1 MRPLDWFVL
10 AGCLALVVSY
20 GTWRGRGS
28 NTVKK
33 YMLAGN
39 SMPWYAIAFS
49 IMATQA
55 SAITFIS
62 ATGQSYVDGM
72 RFVQFYF
79 GLPIAMI
86 ILSVTLVPLFH
97 RANVYTAY
105 EYLEQR
111 FDAKTRAL
119 ASVIFLIERG
129 LAIGISLYAL
139 AIVLSIILGWPDR
152 ITVLIV
158 GALAVLYTTLGGVVA
173 VTWTEFPQMM
183 VMTLGLFGAFGA
195 ALWLLPHGVS
205 PLGAVKVAG
214 AAGKLH
220 MIVPQF
226 SWSDRYNI
234 WSGILGGMFLALA
247 YFGCDQSQVQR
258 YLTGRSLKDSRMS
271 LLFNG
276 VAKIPL
282 QMFILFIGAIVFSFY
297 NFEKP
302 PVVFDQTALH
312 HVEASEGYQRVIQRY
327 DVAFEQR
334 RAAAMQLAAANPG
347 SLDPPHEA
355 TEKYRHAEQEFDAAR
370 ADAIDLAKKANGGE
384 FNDTNYI
391 FLTFVTRYLPAGIVG
406 LIIATIIGAAM
417 SSVSS
422 EINSLA
428 TVTVIDIYKRHFRKD
443 ASDHHYLLAAKIA
456 TIFWGV
462 YAVTMAGLG
471 RNLGSLIEAVNI
483 LGSLFYGGLL
493 GVFVLAGIKRV
504 TGNGAFF
511 GVIVGELAIFCA
523 AAFTKISFLWYNVLG
538 CLVVIGVGTGIS
550 VIETGHV
557 FSSVGFENG
566 SSSAVGDEPA
576 DSDHKS

>member
-10 AGCLALVVSY
+10 VSCLTLVVGY

-62 ATGQSYVDGM
+62 TTGQSYVDGM

-97 RANVYTAY
+97 RAKVYTAY
-105 EYLEQR
+105 EYLERR

-119 ASVIFLIERG
+119 ASIIFLIERG

-139 AIVLSIILGWPDR
+139 SIVLSIILGWPDR
-152 ITVLIV
+152 ITILIV
-158 GALAVLYTTLGGVVA
+158 GAVAVLYTTTGGVVA
-173 VTWTEFPQMM
+173 VAWTEFPQMI
-183 VMTLGLFGAFGA
+183 VMTLGLFAAFGT

-205 PLGAVKVAG
+205 PLGAVKVAA

-220 MIVPQF
+220 MLVPQF
-226 SWSDRYNI
+226 SWRDRYNI
-234 WSGILGGMFLALA
+234 WSGLLGGMFLALA

-258 YLTGRSLKDSRMS
+258 YLTGKSLRDSRMS

-276 VAKIPL
+276 AAKIPL

-302 PVVFDQTALH
+302 PVVFDQTALPQM
-312 HVEASEGYQRVIQRY
+312 EASPGYRQFAERY
-327 DVAFEQR
+327 DAAFEQR
-334 RAAAMQLAAANPG
+334 KAAAMQLAETNPG
-347 SLDPPHEA
+347 SIDPPFA
-355 TEKYRHAEQEFDAAR
+355 VTEEYQRAEKEFSAAR
-370 ADAIDLAKKANGGE
+370 AEGIGLAKKANGGE

-391 FLTFVTRYLPAGIVG
+391 FLTFVTRYLPAGLVG
-406 LIIATIIGAAM
+406 LMIATIIGAAM

-428 TVTVIDIYKRHFRKD
+428 TVTIIDIYKRHFRKD
-443 ASDHHYLLAAKIA
+443 ASDRHYLGAAKIA
-456 TIFWGV
+456 TVFWGI
-462 YAVTMAGLG
+462 YAVTSAGLG

-493 GVFVLAGIKRV
+493 GVFVLAALKKV

-511 GVIVGELAIFCA
+511 GIISGELAIFAA
-523 AAFTKISFLWYNVLG
+523 AAFTKISFLWYNVIG
-538 CLVVIGVGTGIS
+538 CLVVIAVGVGL
-550 VIETGHV
+550 
-557 FSSVGFENG
+557 
-566 SSSAVGDEPA
+566 SALERAPA
-576 DSDHKS
+576 V

>member
-1 MRPLDWFVL
+1 MR
-10 AGCLALVVSY
+10 
-20 GTWRGRGS
+20 
-28 NTVKK
+28 
-33 YMLAGN
+33 AGN

-62 ATGQSYVDGM
+62 TTGQSYVDGM

-79 GLPIAMI
+79 GLPIAMV
-86 ILSVTLVPLFH
+86 ILSVTAVPLFH
-97 RANVYTAY
+97 RAKVYTAY

-129 LAIGISLYAL
+129 LAIGIALYAV
-139 AIVLSIILGWPDR
+139 AIVLSIILAWPNQ
-152 ITVLIV
+152 ITILIV
-158 GALAVLYTTLGGVVA
+158 GALAVLYTTMGGVVA
-173 VTWTEFPQMM
+173 VTWTEFPQMI
-183 VMTLGLFGAFGA
+183 VMTFGLVGALVA

-220 MIVPQF
+220 MLVLKF

-234 WSGILGGMFLALA
+234 WSGLLGGMFLALA

-258 YLTGRSLKDSRMS
+258 YLTGKSLKDSRMS

-297 NFEKP
+297 NFAKP
-302 PVVFDQTALH
+302 PVVFNQTSLH
-312 HVEASEGYQRVIQRY
+312 QIEASPDYRTIVQRY
-327 DVAFEQR
+327 DTAFEQR
-334 RAAAMQLAAANPG
+334 REAATRLAEANPASIDPPLAATEEYQ
-347 SLDPPHEA
+347 H
-355 TEKYRHAEQEFDAAR
+355 TEKEFEAAR
-370 ADAIDLAKKANGGE
+370 AGAIGLAKKTNGGE

-391 FLTFVTRYLPAGIVG
+391 FLTFITRYLPAGVVG
-406 LIIATIIGAAM
+406 LIMATIIGAAM

-428 TVTVIDIYKRHFRKD
+428 TVTVIDIYKRHFRKN
-443 ASDHHYLLAAKIA
+443 ASDHHYVRAARIA
-456 TIFWGV
+456 TVFWGA
-462 YAVTMAGLG
+462 YAVTTAGFG

-493 GVFVLAGIKRV
+493 GVFVLAAFKRV

-511 GVIVGELAIFCA
+511 GVIAGELAIFGI
-523 AAFTKISFLWYNVLG
+523 AAFTKISFLWYNVMG
-538 CLVVIGVGTGIS
+538 CLVVIAVGVGIS
-550 VIETGHV
+550 VLEEGPKFGRV
-557 FSSVGFENG
+557 R
-566 SSSAVGDEPA
+566 A
-576 DSDHKS
+576 

>member
-10 AGCLALVVSY
+10 IGCLTLVTGY
-20 GTWRGRGS
+20 GTWRGHRS
-28 NTVKK
+28 NTLKK

-62 ATGQSYVDGM
+62 TTGQSYVDGM

-97 RANVYTAY
+97 RAKVYTAY
-105 EYLEQR
+105 EYLERR

-119 ASVIFLIERG
+119 TSMIFLIERG
-129 LAIGISLYAL
+129 LAIGISLYAVS
-139 AIVLSIILGWPDR
+139 IVLSIILGWPDR
-152 ITVLIV
+152 ITILIV
-158 GALAVLYTTLGGVVA
+158 GAMALLYTTTGGVVA
-173 VTWTEFPQMM
+173 VAWTEFPQMI
-183 VMTLGLFGAFGA
+183 VMTLGLFAAFGT
-195 ALWLLPHGVS
+195 ALWLLPHGIS
-205 PLGAVKVAG
+205 PLGAVKVAA

-220 MIVPQF
+220 MLVPQF

-234 WSGILGGMFLALA
+234 WSGLLGGMFLALA

-258 YLTGRSLKDSRMS
+258 YLTGKSLKDTRMS

-276 VAKIPL
+276 AAKIPL
-282 QMFILFIGAIVFSFY
+282 QMFILFIGAIIFSFY

-312 HVEASEGYQRVIQRY
+312 QMEANPGYRQFAERY
-327 DVAFEQR
+327 DTAFEQR
-334 RAAAMQLAAANPG
+334 KAAALQLAETNPG
-347 SLDPPHEA
+347 SIDPPVA
-355 TEKYRHAEQEFDAAR
+355 LTEQYRRADKEFSAAR
-370 ADAIDLAKKANGGE
+370 AEAIGLAKTTNGGE

-391 FLTFVTRYLPAGIVG
+391 FLTFVTRYLPAGLVG
-406 LIIATIIGAAM
+406 LIIATILGAAM

-443 ASDHHYLLAAKIA
+443 ASDRHYLWAAKIA
-456 TIFWGV
+456 TIFWGL
-462 YAVTMAGLG
+462 YAVTSAGLG

-493 GVFVLAGIKRV
+493 GVFVLAALKGV
-504 TGNGAFF
+504 SGNGAFF
-511 GVIVGELAIFCA
+511 GVICGELAIFAA
-523 AAFTKISFLWYNVLG
+523 AAFTKISFLWYNVIG
-538 CLVVIGVGTGIS
+538 CLVVVAVGVGLSALERAPAFRKG
-550 VIETGHV
+550 
-557 FSSVGFENG
+557 GFENPTR
-566 SSSAVGDEPA
+566 S
-576 DSDHKS
+576 

>member
-10 AGCLALVVSY
+10 AGCLTLVVGY

-33 YMLAGN
+33 YMLAGRT
-39 SMPWYAIAFS
+39 MPWYAIAFS

-62 ATGQSYVDGM
+62 TTGQSYVDGM

-79 GLPIAMI
+79 GLPIAMV
-86 ILSVTLVPLFH
+86 ILSLTLVPMFH
-97 RANVYTAY
+97 RAKVYTAY
-105 EYLEQR
+105 EYLERR

-139 AIVLSIILGWPDR
+139 AIVLSIILRWPDH
-152 ITVLIV
+152 ITILIV
-158 GALAVLYTTLGGVVA
+158 GALALLYTTLGGVVS
-173 VTWTEFPQMM
+173 VTWTEFPQMI
-183 VMTLGLFGAFGA
+183 VMTFGLLA
-195 ALWLLPHGVS
+195 ALGTAMWLLPRGIT
-205 PLGAVKVAG
+205 PLGAVKVAS
-214 AAGKLH
+214 AAGKLR
-220 MIVPQF
+220 MLVPQF

-258 YLTGRSLKDSRMS
+258 YLTGKSLKDSRIS

-282 QMFILFIGAIVFSFY
+282 QTFILFIGAIVFSFY
-297 NFEKP
+297 NFARP
-302 PVVFDQTALH
+302 PVVFDETALRQMQTNS
-312 HVEASEGYQRVIQRY
+312 AYQQVVQRY
-327 DVAFEQR
+327 DAAFER
-334 RAAAMQLAAANPG
+334 RREAATQLAQSNPRT
-347 SLDPPHEA
+347 LDPPGA
-355 TEKYRHAEQEFDAAR
+355 LTQQYQQASKDFDAAR
-370 ADAIDLAKKANGGE
+370 ADAIQLAKKSTGGE

-391 FLTFVTRYLPAGIVG
+391 FLTFVTRYLPAGVVG

-428 TVTVIDIYKRHFRKD
+428 TVTIIDIYKRHFRKD
-443 ASDHHYLLAAKIA
+443 ASDQHYLWAAKIA
-456 TIFWGV
+456 TLFWGA
-462 YAVTMAGLG
+462 YAVTTAGFG

-493 GVFVLAGIKRV
+493 GVFVLAAIKRV
-504 TGNGAFF
+504 TGNGAFY
-511 GVIVGELAIFCA
+511 GVILGELAIFFS
-523 AAFTKISFLWYNVLG
+523 AAFTKISFLWYNVIG
-538 CLVVIGVGTGIS
+538 CMVVIGVGVGVS
-550 VIETGHV
+550 LFERAPR
-557 FSSVGFENG
+557 FSMAAESNH
-566 SSSAVGDEPA
+566 SDNNLA
-576 DSDHKS
+576 D

>member
-10 AGCLALVVSY
+10 AGCLAIVVGY

-28 NTVKK
+28 NTMKK
-33 YMLAGN
+33 YMVAGRT
-39 SMPWYAIAFS
+39 MPWYAIAFS

-62 ATGQSYVDGM
+62 TTGQSYVDGM

-79 GLPIAMI
+79 GLPLAMI
-86 ILSVTLVPLFH
+86 ILSVTLVPMFH
-97 RANVYTAY
+97 RARVYTAY
-105 EYLEQR
+105 EYLERR

-139 AIVLSIILGWPDR
+139 AIVLSVIFHWPDHVT
-152 ITVLIV
+152 ILIV
-158 GALAVLYTTLGGVVA
+158 GALALLYTTFGGVVA
-173 VTWTEFPQMM
+173 VTWTEFPQMI
-183 VMTLGLFGAFGA
+183 VMTFGLLAAFGT
-195 ALWLLPHGVS
+195 ALWLLPHGIT

-214 AAGKLH
+214 AAGKLR

-258 YLTGRSLKDSRMS
+258 YLTGRSLKDTRLS

-297 NFEKP
+297 NFAKP
-302 PVVFDQTALH
+302 PVVFDQSAIERMQTDPA
-312 HVEASEGYQRVIQRY
+312 YQGVVQRY
-327 DVAFEQR
+327 DAAFER
-334 RAAAMQLAAANPG
+334 RREAATQLAQNNPG
-347 SLDPPHEA
+347 SLDPPA
-355 TEKYRHAEQEFDAAR
+355 ALTQQYQQAEKDFSAAR
-370 ADAIDLAKKANGGE
+370 ASAVELAKKSTNGD

-391 FLTFVTRYLPAGIVG
+391 FLSFVTRYLPAGVVG
-406 LIIATIIGAAM
+406 LIIATIMGAAM
-417 SSVSS
+417 ASVSS

-428 TVTVIDIYKRHFRKD
+428 TVTIIDIYKRHFRKE
-443 ASDHHYLLAAKIA
+443 ASDEHYLRAAKLA
-456 TIFWGV
+456 TVFWGL
-462 YAVTMAGLG
+462 YAVTTAGLG

-493 GVFVLAGIKRV
+493 GVFVLAAIKRV
-504 TGNGAFF
+504 TGNGAFY
-511 GVIVGELAIFCA
+511 GVILGEVAIFA
-523 AAFTKISFLWYNVLG
+523 SAAFTRISFLWYNVIG
-538 CLVVIGVGTGIS
+538 CLVVIAVGVGIS
-550 VIETGHV
+550 LCEPAPQLRIAHETG
-557 FSSVGFENG
+557 
-566 SSSAVGDEPA
+566 SADNHLA
-576 DSDHKS
+576 D

>member
-1 MRPLDWFVL
+1 MRPLDWCVL
-10 AGCLALVVSY
+10 VGCLALVVGY

-62 ATGQSYVDGM
+62 TTGQSYVDGM

-79 GLPIAMI
+79 GLPLAMI

-97 RANVYTAY
+97 RAKVYTAY
-105 EYLEQR
+105 EYLEKR

-152 ITVLIV
+152 ITILIV
-158 GALAVLYTTLGGVVA
+158 GAVAVLYTATGGVVA
-173 VTWTEFPQMM
+173 TTWTEFPQMM

-195 ALWLLPHGVS
+195 ALWLLPTGIS
-205 PLGAVKVAG
+205 PLGAVKVAA

-220 MIVPQF
+220 MLVPQF

-234 WSGILGGMFLALA
+234 WSGLLGGMFLALA

-258 YLTGRSLKDSRMS
+258 YLTGRSLKDSRLS

-302 PVVFDQTALH
+302 PMVFDQTTLH
-312 HVEASEGYQRVIQRY
+312 QMEVSPDYQHIIQRY
-327 DVAFEQR
+327 DAAFEQR
-334 RAAAMQLAAANPG
+334 KAAATQLAEANPG
-347 SLDPPHEA
+347 SYDPPRA
-355 TEKYRHAEQEFDAAR
+355 VTEEYRHADKEFSAAR
-370 ADAIDLAKKANGGE
+370 AEAIDLAKKTNAGK

-391 FLTFVTRYLPAGIVG
+391 FLTFVTRYLPTGIVG
-406 LIIATIIGAAM
+406 LIIATIIGAAI

-428 TVTVIDIYKRHFRKD
+428 TVTIIDIYKRHFRKH
-443 ASDHHYLLAAKIA
+443 ASDHHYLKAAKIA
-456 TIFWGV
+456 TVFWGA
-462 YAVTMAGLG
+462 YAVTTAGFG

-511 GVIVGELAIFCA
+511 GVIFGEITIFGV
-523 AAFTKISFLWYNVLG
+523 AAFTRISFLWYNVIG
-538 CLVVIGVGTGIS
+538 CLVVIGVGVGVS
-550 VIETGHV
+550 VLETAAPREIASRGRL
-557 FSSVGFENG
+557 S
-566 SSSAVGDEPA
+566 
-576 DSDHKS
+576 

>member
-10 AGCLALVVSY
+10 IGCLTLVTGY
-20 GTWRGRGS
+20 GTWRGHSS
-28 NTVKK
+28 NTLKK

-62 ATGQSYVDGM
+62 TTGQSYVDGM

-97 RANVYTAY
+97 RAKVYTAY
-105 EYLEQR
+105 EYLERR

-119 ASVIFLIERG
+119 TSIIFLIERG
-129 LAIGISLYAL
+129 LAIGISLYAVS
-139 AIVLSIILGWPDR
+139 IVLSIILGWPDR
-152 ITVLIV
+152 ITILIV
-158 GALAVLYTTLGGVVA
+158 GAMALLYTTTGGVVA
-173 VTWTEFPQMM
+173 VAWTEFPQMI
-183 VMTLGLFGAFGA
+183 VMTLGLFAAFGT
-195 ALWLLPHGVS
+195 ALWLLPHGIS
-205 PLGAVKVAG
+205 PLGAVKVAA

-220 MIVPQF
+220 MLVPQF

-234 WSGILGGMFLALA
+234 WSGLLGGMFLALA

-258 YLTGRSLKDSRMS
+258 YLTGKSLKDTRMS

-276 VAKIPL
+276 AAKIPL
-282 QMFILFIGAIVFSFY
+282 QMFILFIGAIIFSFY

-312 HVEASEGYQRVIQRY
+312 QMEANPGYRQFAERY
-327 DVAFEQR
+327 DTAFEQR
-334 RAAAMQLAAANPG
+334 KAAALQLAETNPG
-347 SLDPPHEA
+347 SIDPPVA
-355 TEKYRHAEQEFDAAR
+355 LTEQYRRADKEFSAAR
-370 ADAIDLAKKANGGE
+370 AEAIGLAKTTNGGE

-391 FLTFVTRYLPAGIVG
+391 FLTFVTRYLPAGLVG
-406 LIIATIIGAAM
+406 LIIATILGAAM

-443 ASDHHYLLAAKIA
+443 ASDRHYLWAAKIA
-456 TIFWGV
+456 TIFWGL
-462 YAVTMAGLG
+462 YAVTSAGLG

-493 GVFVLAGIKRV
+493 GVFVLAALKGV
-504 TGNGAFF
+504 SGNGAFF
-511 GVIVGELAIFCA
+511 GVICGELAIFAA
-523 AAFTKISFLWYNVLG
+523 AAFTKISFLWYNVIG
-538 CLVVIGVGTGIS
+538 CLVVVAVGVGLS
-550 VIETGHV
+550 AIERAPAYRKG
-557 FSSVGFENG
+557 GFENPTR
-566 SSSAVGDEPA
+566 S
-576 DSDHKS
+576 

>member
-1 MRPLDWFVL
+1 MRPLDWCVL

-33 YMLAGN
+33 YMRGGN
-39 SMPWYAIAFS
+39 AMPWYAIAFS

-62 ATGQSYVDGM
+62 TTGQSYIDGM

-97 RANVYTAY
+97 RAKVYTAY

-111 FDAKTRAL
+111 FDGKTRSL

-139 AIVLSIILGWPDR
+139 AIVLSIILGWPDH
-152 ITVLIV
+152 ITILIV
-158 GALAVLYTTLGGVVA
+158 GALAILYTTTGGVVA
-173 VTWTEFPQMM
+173 VTWTEFPQMI
-183 VMTLGLFGAFGA
+183 VMTFGLLGAFGT

-205 PLGAVKVAG
+205 PLGAVKVAA

-220 MIVPQF
+220 MLVPQF
-226 SWSDRYNI
+226 SWSDRYNV
-234 WSGILGGMFLALA
+234 WSGLLGGMFLALA

-258 YLTGRSLKDSRMS
+258 YLTGRSLKDSRLS

-302 PVVFDQTALH
+302 PMVFNQTTLH
-312 HVEASEGYQRVIQRY
+312 QMEASDDYQHVIQRY
-327 DVAFEQR
+327 NAAFEQR
-334 RAAAMQLAAANPG
+334 KAAATQLAEANPG
-347 SLDPPHEA
+347 GIYPPRQV
-355 TEKYRHAEQEFDAAR
+355 TEEYQYSEKELRAER
-370 ADAIDLAKKANGGE
+370 ADAIDLAKKTNHGE

-391 FLTFVTRYLPAGIVG
+391 FLTFVTRYLPAGVVG
-406 LIIATIIGAAM
+406 LIVATIIGAAM

-443 ASDHHYLLAAKIA
+443 ASDHHYLRAAKIA
-456 TIFWGV
+456 TVFWGT
-462 YAVTMAGLG
+462 YAVTTAGLG
-471 RNLGSLIEAVNI
+471 RNLGALIEAVNI
-483 LGSLFYGGLL
+483 LGSLFYGGLW

-511 GVIVGELAIFCA
+511 GVIFGELAIFGA
-523 AAFTKISFLWYNVLG
+523 ASFTGISFLWYNVIG
-538 CLVVIGVGTGIS
+538 CLVAIGVGVGIS
-550 VIETGHV
+550 LLETAAPGRM
-557 FSSVGFENG
+557 VGRG
-566 SSSAVGDEPA
+566 R
-576 DSDHKS
+576 

>member
-10 AGCLALVVSY
+10 VGCLASVVAY

-62 ATGQSYVDGM
+62 TTGQSYVDGM

-79 GLPIAMI
+79 GLPIAMV

-97 RANVYTAY
+97 RAHVYTAY

-119 ASVIFLIERG
+119 ASGIFLIERG

-139 AIVLSIILGWPDR
+139 AIVLSIILGWSDR
-152 ITVLIV
+152 ITILIV
-158 GALAVLYTTLGGVVA
+158 GALALLYTTLGGVVA

-183 VMTLGLFGAFGA
+183 VMTLGLLGAFGT
-195 ALWLLPHGVS
+195 ALWLLPQGVT
-205 PLGAVKVAG
+205 PLGAVKVAA
-214 AAGKLH
+214 AAGKLR
-220 MIVPQF
+220 MLVPQF

-234 WSGILGGMFLALA
+234 WSGVLGGMFLALA

-258 YLTGRSLKDSRMS
+258 YLTGRSLRDSRMS

-276 VAKIPL
+276 IAKIPL

-297 NFEKP
+297 NFAKP
-302 PVVFDQTALH
+302 PAVFNPTALH
-312 HVEASEGYQRVIQRY
+312 QMETSEDYQQVIQRY
-327 DVAFEQR
+327 DVAFEKR
-334 RAAAMQLAAANPG
+334 RESATQVAESNSG
-347 SLDPPHEA
+347 GWDPPREV
-355 TEKYRHAEQEFDAAR
+355 TRKYQQAEQEFDAAR
-370 ADAIDLAKKANGGE
+370 ADAIELAKKTSGRT

-391 FLTFVTRYLPAGIVG
+391 FLTFVTRYLPAGVVG
-406 LIIATIIGAAM
+406 LIIATIMGAAM

-428 TVTVIDIYKRHFRKD
+428 TVTVIDIYKRHFRPD
-443 ASDHHYLLAAKIA
+443 ASDQHYLRAAKIA
-456 TIFWGV
+456 TIFWGL
-462 YAVTMAGLG
+462 YAVTTAGFG
-471 RNLGSLIEAVNI
+471 RSLGSLIEAINI

-493 GVFVLAGIKRV
+493 GVFVLAAIKRV

-511 GVIVGELAIFCA
+511 GVICGELAIFFA
-523 AAFTKISFLWYNVLG
+523 AAFTKISFLWYNVIG
-538 CLVVIGVGTGIS
+538 CIVVIGVAVGIS
-550 VIETGHV
+550 SLERTPVLDRSGQ
-557 FSSVGFENG
+557 
-566 SSSAVGDEPA
+566 P
-576 DSDHKS
+576 

>member
-1 MRPLDWFVL
+1 MRPLDWCVL
-10 AGCLALVVSY
+10 IGCLSFVVGY
-20 GTWRGRGS
+20 GMYRGRGS
-28 NTVKK
+28 NSNTVRR
-33 YMLAGN
+33 YMRAGN

-62 ATGQSYVDGM
+62 TTGQSYVDGM

-79 GLPIAMI
+79 GLPFAMI
-86 ILSVTLVPLFH
+86 ILSFTLVPLFH
-97 RANVYTAY
+97 RAKVYTAY

-129 LAIGISLYAL
+129 LAIGIGLYAVS
-139 AIVLSIILGWPDR
+139 IVLSIILGWPEQ
-152 ITVLIV
+152 ITIFIV
-158 GALAVLYTTLGGVVA
+158 GIMAVLYATFGGVVS
-173 VTWTEFPQMM
+173 VTWTEFPQMF
-183 VMTLGLFGAFGA
+183 VMTFGLIGALIA
-195 ALWLLPHGVS
+195 AFLLLPHGVT

-220 MIVPQF
+220 MIVTQF

-234 WSGILGGMFLALA
+234 WSGIFGGMFLALA

-258 YLTGRSLKDSRMS
+258 YLTGKSLRDSRFS

-297 NFEKP
+297 NFAKP
-302 PVVFDQTALH
+302 PVVFNQSTLYQIQAAPELQTEYSNI
-312 HVEASEGYQRVIQRY
+312 VQRY
-327 DVAFEQR
+327 DAAFEQR
-334 RAAAMQLAAANPG
+334 REAATQIAQSNPG
-347 SLDPPHEA
+347 SLDPPA
-355 TEKYRHAEQEFDAAR
+355 ADTQQYQQAEKQFEAAR
-370 ADAIDLAKKANGGE
+370 SDAIGLAKKVSGGE

-406 LIIATIIGAAM
+406 LIMATIIGAAM

-428 TVTVIDIYKRHFRKD
+428 TVSVMDIYKRHINKN
-443 ASDHHYLLAAKIA
+443 ASDHHYVRAAKVA
-456 TIFWGV
+456 TIFWGA
-462 YAVTMAGLG
+462 YAVTTAGLG
-471 RNLGSLIEAVNI
+471 KNLGSLIEAINI

-493 GVFVLAGIKRV
+493 GVFVLAAIKQV
-504 TGNGAFF
+504 TGTGAFC
-511 GVIVGELAIFCA
+511 GVIAGEIAIFA
-523 AAFTKISFLWYNVLG
+523 IAAFTNISYLWYNVAG
-538 CLVVIGVGTGIS
+538 CLVVIAV
-550 VIETGHV
+550 
-557 FSSVGFENG
+557 
-566 SSSAVGDEPA
+566 AVGVSYVEKKL
-576 DSDHKS
+576 KSSPLTSESA

>member
-1 MRPLDWFVL
+1 MHPLDWFVVV
-10 AGCLALVVSY
+10 GCLTLLVGY

-28 NTVKK
+28 NTVQK

-62 ATGQSYVDGM
+62 TTGQSYVDGM
-72 RFVQFYF
+72 RFIQFYF
-79 GLPIAMI
+79 GLPIAMV

-105 EYLEQR
+105 EYLERR

-119 ASVIFLIERG
+119 TSFIFLIERG
-129 LAIGISLYAL
+129 LAVGISLYAL
-139 AIVLSIILGWPDR
+139 AVVLSIILGWPDR

-158 GALAVLYTTLGGVVA
+158 GALAVLYTVTGGVVA
-173 VTWTEFPQMM
+173 VTWTEFPQMI
-183 VMTLGLFGAFGA
+183 VMTFGLFGAFGM

-220 MIVPQF
+220 MLVPQF

-234 WSGILGGMFLALA
+234 WSGLLGGMFLSLA

-258 YLTGRSLKDSRMS
+258 YLTGKSLAHSRMS

-302 PVVFDQTALH
+302 PVVFDQTVLH
-312 HVEASEGYQRVIQRY
+312 RMEKSPDYRPIVDRY
-327 DVAFEQR
+327 DAAFEHR
-334 RAAAMQLAAANPG
+334 RSTATRLAGANPAG
-347 SLDPPHEA
+347 MDPPSELTQEYQEA
-355 TEKYRHAEQEFDAAR
+355 AKDFDAAR
-370 ADAIDLAKKANGGE
+370 ADAINLAKKTNGGE

-428 TVTVIDIYKRHFRKD
+428 TVTVVDIYKRHFRKD
-443 ASDHHYLLAAKIA
+443 ASDRHYLWAARVA
-456 TIFWGV
+456 TVFWGA
-462 YAVTMAGLG
+462 YAVTTAGFG
-471 RNLGSLIEAVNI
+471 RSLGSLIEAVNI

-493 GVFVLAGIKRV
+493 GVFALVAFKRV
-504 TGNGAFF
+504 TGNGAFW
-511 GVIVGELAIFCA
+511 GLIVGELAIFAA
-523 AAFTKISFLWYNVLG
+523 AAFTRISFLWYNVIG
-538 CLVVIGVGTGIS
+538 CLVVI
-550 VIETGHV
+550 
-557 FSSVGFENG
+557 
-566 SSSAVGDEPA
+566 AVGLGL
-576 DSDHKS
+576 SSLKTQSQKRHFTR

>member
-1 MRPLDWFVL
+1 MRLLDWCVL

-33 YMLAGN
+33 YMRAGN
-39 SMPWYAIAFS
+39 SMPWYAMAFS

-62 ATGQSYVDGM
+62 TTGQSYVDGM

-79 GLPIAMI
+79 GLPIAMV
-86 ILSVTLVPLFH
+86 ILSFTAVPLFH
-97 RANVYTAY
+97 RAKVYTAY

-119 ASVIFLIERG
+119 TSVIFLIERG
-129 LAIGISLYAL
+129 LAIGIALYAV
-139 AIVLSIILGWPDR
+139 AIVLSMILGWPDR
-152 ITVLIV
+152 ITILIV
-158 GALAVLYTTLGGVVA
+158 GALAVLYTTMGGVVA
-173 VTWTEFPQMM
+173 VTWTEFPQMI
-183 VMTLGLFGAFGA
+183 VMTFGLIGALVA
-195 ALWLLPHGVS
+195 ALWLLPHGVG

-226 SWSDRYNI
+226 SWSDRYNV
-234 WSGILGGMFLALA
+234 WSGLFGGMFLALA

-258 YLTGRSLKDSRMS
+258 YLTGESLKASRMS

-276 VAKIPL
+276 AAKIPL
-282 QMFILFIGAIVFSFY
+282 QMFILFIGAVVFSFY
-297 NFEKP
+297 NFSKP
-302 PVVFDQTALH
+302 PVVFNPATLH
-312 HVEASEGYQRVIQRY
+312 QVEANPQYQGIVERYDTAFERRREAATRLAEANPASSDPDRTVTEEYQRTETE
-327 DVAFEQR
+327 FE
-334 RAAAMQLAAANPG
+334 
-347 SLDPPHEA
+347 S
-355 TEKYRHAEQEFDAAR
+355 AR
-370 ADAIDLAKKANGGE
+370 TDAIDLAKKINGGE

-391 FLTFVTRYLPAGIVG
+391 FLTFVIRYLPAGVVG
-406 LIIATIIGAAM
+406 LIMATIMGAAM

-428 TVTVIDIYKRHFRKD
+428 TVTVIDIYKRHFRKN
-443 ASDHHYLLAAKIA
+443 ATDHHYVRAAKIA
-456 TIFWGV
+456 TIFWGA
-462 YAVTMAGLG
+462 YAVTTAGFG

-493 GVFVLAGIKRV
+493 GVFVLAAFKRV

-511 GVIVGELAIFCA
+511 GVIAGELAIFGI
-523 AAFTKISFLWYNVLG
+523 AAFTKISFLWYNVIG
-538 CLVVIGVGTGIS
+538 CMVVIAVGLGIS
-550 VIETGHV
+550 LLEERPKFGRARAT
-557 FSSVGFENG
+557 
-566 SSSAVGDEPA
+566 D
-576 DSDHKS
+576 

>member
-10 AGCLALVVSY
+10 VGCLTLVIGY
-20 GTWRGRGS
+20 GTWRGHRS

-62 ATGQSYVDGM
+62 TTGQSYVDGM

-97 RANVYTAY
+97 RAKVYTAY
-105 EYLEQR
+105 EYLERR

-119 ASVIFLIERG
+119 ASIIFLIERG

-139 AIVLSIILGWPDR
+139 SIVLSIILGWPDR
-152 ITVLIV
+152 ITILIV
-158 GALAVLYTTLGGVVA
+158 GAIAVFYTATGGVVA
-173 VTWTEFPQMM
+173 VAWTEFPQMI
-183 VMTLGLFGAFGA
+183 VMAFGLLA
-195 ALWLLPHGVS
+195 AFVTALWLLPHGVS
-205 PLGAVKVAG
+205 PLGAVKVAA

-220 MIVPQF
+220 MLVPQF

-234 WSGILGGMFLALA
+234 WSGLLGGMFLALA

-258 YLTGRSLKDSRMS
+258 YLTGKSLKDSRMS

-276 VAKIPL
+276 AAKIPL

-302 PVVFDQTALH
+302 PVVFDQTALPQM
-312 HVEASEGYQRVIQRY
+312 EASPGYRRLTERY
-327 DVAFEQR
+327 DAAFEQR
-334 RAAAMQLAAANPG
+334 KAAAMQLAETNPG
-347 SLDPPHEA
+347 SIDPPLA
-355 TEKYRHAEQEFDAAR
+355 VTEQYQRAEKEFSAAR
-370 ADAIDLAKKANGGE
+370 AEAIGLAKKATGRE

-391 FLTFVTRYLPAGIVG
+391 FLTFVTRYLPAGLVG
-406 LIIATIIGAAM
+406 PIIATIVGAAM

-443 ASDHHYLLAAKIA
+443 ASDRHYLVAAKIA
-456 TIFWGV
+456 TVFWGI
-462 YAVTMAGLG
+462 YAVTSAGLG

-493 GVFVLAGIKRV
+493 GVFVLSALKSV

-511 GVIVGELAIFCA
+511 GVISGELAIFAA
-523 AAFTKISFLWYNVLG
+523 AAFTKISFLWYNVIG
-538 CLVVIGVGTGIS
+538 CLVVIAVGVGIS
-550 VIETGHV
+550 ALER
-557 FSSVGFENG
+557 
-566 SSSAVGDEPA
+566 APA
-576 DSDHKS
+576 GEAA